1 MAKKYYSG
9 IFWIFVFM
17 CSCYKEIE
25 VPQSVLS
32 EYDYQLYFNNMPVA
46 FDMDRKMILCSVN
59 PEDLGEWE
67 VQIKSS
73 EVNVLAIEGTGLTSD
88 NKFFFNSIDTHKP
101 YPVTLRL
108 PGNIIAQYILQ
119 FTTLPLLQIFTENQI
134 PDEPEVPAWIIIS
147 SGIQQEKMKTSYIGI
162 ERRGGSNYGRPKHS
176 FKIEF
181 WDDEY
186 ESGHTNP
193 DLFGLTPDDDW
204 ILDAMYI
211 DKARMRNRL
220 SFDIWEDIQK
230 DRLTDFNIRK
240 TGVDGVLVE
249 LFVNN
254 NFLGIYHFSESIDGK
269 QLDIQPPR
277 EQVEGV
283 IYKALEWDAPTMYT
297 GLYELNDQVE
307 WGGWKL
313 VYPKDYVDTA
323 WYPLYNYLDFA
334 INSTD
339 ENFTRHIFD
348 YIDINSI
355 IDYYILL
362 NISVAGDNWGKNII
376 LTRSSSI
383 SPFLFLPWDMDGTW
397 GRGWDSTCTSSNAIL
412 ANNLYNRLFQLNPFE
427 FKQKLVDRWEYLKM
441 DVLKE
446 FAVTDRIEMYRE
458 IYAESGAF
466 DREKILWPEMNLD
479 LSGEVEYMKDWIH
492 KRIGFLNEYFDSLEE

>member
-1 MAKKYYSG
+1 M
-9 IFWIFVFM
+9 
-17 CSCYKEIE
+17 
-25 VPQSVLS
+25 
-32 EYDYQLYFNNMPVA
+32 
-46 FDMDRKMILCSVN
+46 
-59 PEDLGEWE
+59 
-67 VQIKSS
+67 
-73 EVNVLAIEGTGLTSD
+73 
-88 NKFFFNSIDTHKP
+88 
-101 YPVTLRL
+101 
-108 PGNIIAQYILQ
+108 
-119 FTTLPLLQIFTENQI
+119 
-134 PDEPEVPAWIIIS
+134 
-147 SGIQQEKMKTSYIGI
+147 
-162 ERRGGSNYGRPKHS
+162 
-176 FKIEF
+176 
-181 WDDEY
+181 
-186 ESGHTNP
+186 
-193 DLFGLTPDDDW
+193 
-204 ILDAMYI
+204 
-211 DKARMRNRL
+211 
-220 SFDIWEDIQK
+220 
-230 DRLTDFNIRK
+230 
-240 TGVDGVLVE
+240 
-249 LFVNN
+249 
-254 NFLGIYHFSESIDGK
+254 
-269 QLDIQPPR
+269 
-277 EQVEGV
+277 
-283 IYKALEWDAPTMYT
+283 
-297 GLYELNDQVE
+297 
-307 WGGWKL
+307 
-313 VYPKDYVDTA
+313 DTA